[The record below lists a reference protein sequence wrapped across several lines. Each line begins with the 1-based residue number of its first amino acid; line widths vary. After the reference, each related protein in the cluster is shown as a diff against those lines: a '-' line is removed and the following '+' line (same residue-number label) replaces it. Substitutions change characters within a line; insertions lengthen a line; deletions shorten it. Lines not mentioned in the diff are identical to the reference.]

1 MLEDGVR
8 RPILLYFRGS
18 PYGSERHQIMR
29 QLTIY
34 LQHARA
40 SQPPNSLA
48 LSSSTA
54 LVPNNATITH
64 DRDRDRATGSTA
76 TGSTATGS
84 TATSSTAAGSTA
96 TGSTA
101 TGSTATGST
110 ATGSAAT
117 HDDDVV
123 LEYTENLGKNALS
136 RSGSMA
142 AQVPCAKG

>member
-101 TGSTATGST
+101 TGSTATGS
-110 ATGSAAT
+110 AAT

>member
-1 MLEDGVR
+1 MADTMLEDGVR

-84 TATSSTAAGSTA
+84 TAT
-96 TGSTA
+96 
-101 TGSTATGST
+101 
-110 ATGSAAT
+110 GSAAT

>member
-1 MLEDGVR
+1 MR

-101 TGSTATGST
+101 TGSTATGS
-110 ATGSAAT
+110 AAT